1 MKKVLVMVDLLIL
14 LVILIVIYVLKGVP
28 EVVVKK
34 DMVLLETD
42 YRVGDYTILQDNKMY
57 CDLSTFSWIVSY
69 MVKGGFVVEGINSTE
84 QSLDVVVARDDL
96 KVRMYYEIDGSLTSI
111 CNQYEKSYIPISY
124 INSNRV
130 FGGDAYG
137 FED

>member
-1 MKKVLVMVDLLIL
+1 MKKVLVMIDLLVLLIIL
-14 LVILIVIYVLKGVP
+14 TVIYVLKGVP
-28 EVVVKK
+28 EVVIKK

-42 YRVGDYTILQDNKMY
+42 YEVGDYTVLQDNKMS
-57 CDLSTFSWIVSY
+57 CDLSTFSWVVSY
-69 MVKGGFVVEGINSTE
+69 MVKDGFIVESINSTE

-130 FGGDAYG
+130 FGGDVYG
-137 FED
+137 VED